1 MRTAVPGQ
9 NGIHERGCGV
19 LIIGA
24 GLAGL
29 SAAYHLSAGGE
40 DDYLVVEAE
49 DRPGGWA
56 KTDWTGS
63 WGADR
68 AIHVLYFRSPEL
80 RDWVRDLLGGRWSE
94 HRKNCII
101 DSGGVRTPFPFHAN
115 LHGRPPEVVSECL
128 VGLWQASLARHN
140 GAPKPVSF
148 AEWIAL
154 TNGPGV
160 ARHFMDPYNTKLWT
174 VPPTDMGW
182 DWIGDFIPAPE
193 PARIVEG
200 ALQQADSQL
209 GLNSTFFY
217 APRGASSLAEALAAR
232 VGRIRYR
239 CALVHLDPARRLAV
253 FGDGTRVR
261 YRTLVSTVPLRT
273 LGRLLA
279 PLPPAVDSAW
289 RRLEATDL
297 VLADVGFEGDEFD
310 DVHWAYLPDPDVLA
324 YRLHVV
330 HALSRALMPKGHGL
344 YCLEIS
350 HSRHRPL
357 PSGDISQRV
366 VDDLVRTGW
375 LRSKAQVRFYRE
387 RRYPCAYVIP
397 RVGFARDAALLRAHA
412 RDLDVHSIGRFG
424 EWKYCN
430 QEDALMDGKR
440 MAEQLLGAARAVA

>member
-1 MRTAVPGQ
+1 MRTAVPCQGVVR
-9 NGIHERGCGV
+9 ECGV
-19 LIIGA
+19 LVVGA

-29 SAAYHLSAGGE
+29 STAYHLSAGGD

-56 KTDWTGS
+56 KTDWAGD

-80 RDWVRDLLGGRWSE
+80 RDWVRGLLGGQWTE
-94 HRKNCII
+94 HRKNCVI

-115 LHGRPPEVVSECL
+115 LHGRPAKVVSECL
-128 VGLWQASLARHN
+128 LGLWQASLARLS
-140 GAPKPVSF
+140 GAPTPVTF
-148 AEWIAL
+148 ADWIAL
-154 TNGPGV
+154 TNGAGV
-160 ARHFMDPYNTKLWT
+160 ARHFMNPYNTKLWT
-174 VPPTDMGW
+174 VPPADMGW

-193 PARIVEG
+193 PVRILEG
-200 ALQQADSQL
+200 ALRPADSNL

-232 VGRIRYR
+232 VGRVRYA
-239 CALVHLDPARRLAV
+239 CSLVELDAGRRIAT
-253 FGDGTRVR
+253 FNDGTRVR
-261 YRTLVSTVPLRT
+261 YRTLVSTIPLRT
-273 LGRLLA
+273 LGRLMA
-279 PLPPAVDSAW
+279 PLPGNADAAC

-297 VLADVGFEGDEFD
+297 VLADVGFEGTEFD

-330 HALSRALMPKGHGL
+330 HSLSRSLMPKGHGL

-357 PSGDISQRV
+357 PAGDLRRRV
-366 VDDLVRTGW
+366 VDDLVRTRW
-375 LRSKAQVRFYRE
+375 LRSSRQVRFYRE
-387 RRYPCAYVIP
+387 RRFSCAYVIP
-397 RVGFARDAALLRAHA
+397 RVGFAQDSEALRAHA
-412 RDLDVHSIGRFG
+412 RDLDIHSIGRFG

-440 MAEQLLGAARAVA
+440 MAEQLLGVASSAA